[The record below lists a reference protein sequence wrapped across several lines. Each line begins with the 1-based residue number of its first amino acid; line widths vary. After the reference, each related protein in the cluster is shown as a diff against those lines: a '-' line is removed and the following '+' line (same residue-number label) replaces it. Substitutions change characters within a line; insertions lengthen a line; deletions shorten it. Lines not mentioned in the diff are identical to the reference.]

1 VGLIILSGV
10 WFFRAS
16 RSVEPDLTRGS
27 STVNA
32 QALMRETG
40 AADIDSGRRNAIVVA
55 SERAAPAVVTIAS
68 KHTEVVRRY
77 PMGSMFPRE
86 WLEQFFGVPE
96 TYLKEYSN
104 LGSGVIIHED
114 GYILTNE
121 HVVHNA
127 DVIEVRL
134 ADGTAYQGK
143 IVGSAMDY
151 DLTLVKVDGGKLPAA
166 TLGNSD
172 DLLVGEWAIAIGS
185 PFGQFLYDAKP
196 TVTVGVVSAL
206 HREVKSDAYDRIY
219 KDMIQTD
226 AAINPGNSG
235 GPLVD
240 SRGNVVGINTSIL
253 TAGGGSIG
261 MGFAIPI
268 NRGKWVL
275 EEIQKYGRVREVWV
289 GVTVMDIT
297 PQAAAAFGLSQRN
310 GLLVREIQLDSP
322 ADKSGLKVGDL
333 ITAVNG
339 AAVGTSYDAN
349 RVIFGAKIGDKIEF
363 DIVRGGDTKKLTV
376 VLAEKPNEI

>member
-1 VGLIILSGV
+1 
-10 WFFRAS
+10 
-16 RSVEPDLTRGS
+16 
-27 STVNA
+27 
-32 QALMRETG
+32 
-40 AADIDSGRRNAIVVA
+40 
-55 SERAAPAVVTIAS
+55 
-68 KHTEVVRRY
+68 
-77 PMGSMFPRE
+77 MFPRE

-104 LGSGVIIHED
+104 LGSGVIIHQD

-127 DVIEVRL
+127 DMIEVRL
-134 ADGTAYQGK
+134 ADGTTYEGR

-151 DLTLVKVDGGKLPAA
+151 DLALVKVEGDNLPVA
-166 TLGNSD
+166 TLGDSD

-196 TVTVGVVSAL
+196 TVTVGVISAL

-240 SRGNVVGINTSIL
+240 SRGDVIGINTSIF
-253 TAGGGSIG
+253 TAGGRGNIG

-297 PQAAAAFGLSQRN
+297 PQAAAAFGLSHRN

-339 AAVGTSYDAN
+339 AQVRTSYDAN
-349 RVIFGAKIGDKIEF
+349 RMIFGAKIGDKISF
-363 DIVRGGDTKKLTV
+363 DVVRGSETKRLTV
-376 VLAEKPNEI
+376 VLEEKSSEI